1 MKTIQINGILVKK
14 NVLKCSICINGN
26 NETITVDVT
35 EKLQSYLTTDRIDFV
50 VVGLLCF
57 AINHGYDF
65 ESHLPITED
74 LYYNLNTQLI
84 DILAINPGGHRTRIN
99 APVISAIQERGEIV
113 ATGISCGV
121 DCFYTIATHS
131 GRNVPK
137 ANRITDLCFFDV
149 GSHETGK
156 SDGSSR
162 ALYEGRLSLCKHFA
176 EENNYG
182 FLSINNDIY
191 KVIDKYAA
199 GGYSHLEN
207 HTFMALAC
215 IYAVQKGFSKYYYSA
230 GYSYAEFH
238 CSKNKKDN
246 QLDSAYYDLLTLT
259 ACSVTGLQFSSI
271 GASLDRLEKTKVVA
285 DYKPAFNYLNV
296 CVNTVKNDSKC
307 FKCVRTMLTLNV
319 LGKLENF
326 NNVFDVEYF
335 KSHLSD
341 SLGQLYIEAVWYHDD
356 YMIPLYQLYAKEL
369 TIALKIKAVTKK
381 FFGAIYRRLKR

>member
-1 MKTIQINGILVKK
+1 MNTIQINNIFVQE
-14 NVLKCSICINGN
+14 NVLKCNICFDGN

-35 EKLQSYLTTDRIDFV
+35 EKLQSYLTADRIDFV

-74 LYYNLNTQLI
+74 LYYNLNVQLI
-84 DILAINPGGHRTRIN
+84 DILAVNPGGHRTKIN
-99 APVISAIQERGEIV
+99 APVCPAIQERGGIV

-131 GRNVPK
+131 GENVPK
-137 ANRITDLCFFDV
+137 ANRLTDLCFFDA

-162 ALYEGRLSLCKHFA
+162 ALYEGRLSLCKRFA

-182 FLSINNDIY
+182 FLYINSDIY
-191 KVIDKYAA
+191 KIIDKYAA
-199 GGYSHLEN
+199 RGYSHLEN

-215 IYAVQKGFSKYYYSA
+215 IYAVQKGLSKYYYSA
-230 GYSYAEFH
+230 GYSYTEFH
-238 CSKNKKDN
+238 CSKDKTDY

-271 GASLDRLEKTKVVA
+271 GASLDRLEKTKVIA

-296 CVNTVKNDSKC
+296 CVNTVENDSKC
-307 FKCVRTMLTLNV
+307 FKCVRTMLTLNA
-319 LGKLENF
+319 LGKLDKF
-326 NNVFDVEYF
+326 KNVFDVKCF
-335 KSHLSD
+335 KNHLSEY
-341 SLGQLYIEAVWYHDD
+341 LGQLYIEAVWYHDD
-356 YMIPLYQLYAKEL
+356 YMIALYPLYAKEL
-369 TIALKIKAVTKK
+369 TIALKIKAVVKK
-381 FFGAIYRRLKR
+381 IADGIYRRLKR